1 MRPGRLVLV
10 LGTGTD
16 VGKTWVSAR
25 LLATLRADGVTVAAR
40 KSAQSFDPG
49 DDRDLL
55 DAAVLAEASGEERTT
70 VCRQSRWYEVALA
83 PPMAADALGREQF
96 TLAELV
102 AELEWPD
109 PAVEVGLVESA
120 GGVRSPQTHDA
131 DGIAVAEALAPDIV
145 LLVADA
151 GLGTLN
157 AVRLSLDALPPQI
170 PVLVVLNRF
179 DPGNDVH
186 VRNRDWLTERDG
198 RAVLTLPGHEAALAQ
213 QVRTG

>member
-1 MRPGRLVLV
+1 
-10 LGTGTD
+10 
-16 VGKTWVSAR
+16 
-25 LLATLRADGVTVAAR
+25 
-40 KSAQSFDPG
+40 
-49 DDRDLL
+49 
-55 DAAVLAEASGEERTT
+55 
-70 VCRQSRWYEVALA
+70 
-83 PPMAADALGREQF
+83 MAADALGREQF

-120 GGVRSPQTHDA
+120 GGVRSPQPHDA